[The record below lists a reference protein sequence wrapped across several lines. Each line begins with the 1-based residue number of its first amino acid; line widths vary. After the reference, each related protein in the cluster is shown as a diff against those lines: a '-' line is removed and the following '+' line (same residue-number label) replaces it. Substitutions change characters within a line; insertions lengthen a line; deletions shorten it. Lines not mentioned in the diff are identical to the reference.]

1 MIKGWYQKD
10 KNNVITKAPGT
21 VDFIPPELSEAD
33 MSPAFHVMDIF
44 HMLE

>member
-1 MIKGWYQKD
+1 MIKGCQQKD
-10 KNNVITKAPGT
+10 KNNLTTKARGT
-21 VDFIPPELSEAD
+21 VDFVPPELSEAN